1 MIFSPLTE
9 SNKNAHQYCHTIADE
24 LLVLE
29 KLLSG
34 GVLFDENLE
43 DDQRELWV
51 ELAEEAGEEPS
62 RYCPALMDYVSRHC
76 LGFVTLGKSSSS
88 HGAGVRLL
96 RTYGGPNAFIEYR
109 GDGSNV
115 SVEVYWGREFVS
127 AQLVVPNVAKTLGE
141 LANLAANSRP
151 GSS

>member
-9 SNKNAHQYCHTIADE
+9 SNKNAHRYCHTIADE

-29 KLLSG
+29 ELLSG
-34 GVLFDENLE
+34 GVLFDEDLE

-51 ELAEEAGEEPS
+51 ELAEGAREEPS
-62 RYCPALMDYVSRHC
+62 RYCPALMDYVSLYC
-76 LGFVTLGKSSSS
+76 LEFVTLGERSSS
-88 HGAGVRLL
+88 HGEWSTVGVRLL

-109 GDGSNV
+109 DDGSNV
-115 SVEVYWGREFVS
+115 SVEVYWGGEFVS

-141 LANLAANSRP
+141 LAEL
-151 GSS
+151 GG